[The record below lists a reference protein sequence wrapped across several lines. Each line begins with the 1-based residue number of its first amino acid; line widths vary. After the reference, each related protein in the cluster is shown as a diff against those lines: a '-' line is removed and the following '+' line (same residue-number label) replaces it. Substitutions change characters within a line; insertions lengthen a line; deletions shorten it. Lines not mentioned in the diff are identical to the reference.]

1 MVYNNHMNVNP
12 QSTVYSFQHINNK
25 IKHKYRIE
33 MMTLQVNVT
42 RNKKINAQIHE
53 KHALIKENNII

>member
-1 MVYNNHMNVNP
+1 MNVNP